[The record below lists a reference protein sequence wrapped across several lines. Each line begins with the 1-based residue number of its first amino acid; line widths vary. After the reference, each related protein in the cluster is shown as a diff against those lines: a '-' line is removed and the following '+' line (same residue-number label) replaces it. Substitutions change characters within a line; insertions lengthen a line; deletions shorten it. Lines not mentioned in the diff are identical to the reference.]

1 MRHYHFVGVPQNF
14 KKAMEYYTRAA
25 EKQYVESMY
34 HAALMHLYGRSG
46 TLAYPQ
52 ALALLEAGEKALY

>member
-1 MRHYHFVGVPQNF
+1 
-14 KKAMEYYTRAA
+14 MEYYTRAA